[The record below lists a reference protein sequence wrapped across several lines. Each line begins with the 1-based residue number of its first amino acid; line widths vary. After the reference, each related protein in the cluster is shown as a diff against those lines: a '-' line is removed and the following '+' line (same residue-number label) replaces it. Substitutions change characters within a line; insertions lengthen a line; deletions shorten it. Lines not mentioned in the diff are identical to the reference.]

1 MRKCYF
7 LLLGLLSFIGVNT
20 VSADTF
26 LASNFYDN
34 FETNVNI
41 YLTYKENIDYLIN
54 YWEENYSVDYP
65 YYAVVIA
72 NTINNSPLEDPSHFR
87 ISLYYG
93 TSNSIILSSTG
104 YLYFSSE
111 KIQYPGH
118 IAYSHIAY
126 NKSTDNYEFFPAQDY
141 SSDDFEFLTDPIIY
155 TTDSINPGFKLL
167 TSNFAVFSSNS
178 YYDNLLFPSYN
189 STTLNISIPEFEL
202 SKGDVFPTISSL
214 YDGSYI
220 SSQTDSYKQID
231 LNNYAYIALSLK
243 DYEDIPSN
251 NSSRYTNFY
260 VKGQLCV
267 TPVYNYGL
275 TERKDVLTNSKM
287 QGCSQYYD
295 DFTLTRMYILKTD
308 VENHAIY
315 YFKAYDTSKDNILK
329 VDTSIF
335 NITYIS
341 EENKDNPEILINN
354 KYYPTLSYDSL
365 TDTAT
370 KSESEGYVSGTTC
383 AVGDFNCYS
392 ENNSENLFDE
402 IFSSPLDFL
411 KSIWDSVTSIFSLIA
426 EFISLL
432 PVPMQSFLYLSFMI
446 AIILGLLKILL

>member
-26 LASNFYDN
+26 SPSDFYNNFDT
-34 FETNVNI
+34 FVND
-41 YLTYKENIDYLIN
+41 YYTYKENIDYLIN
-54 YWEENYSVDYP
+54 YWDEN
-65 YYAVVIA
+65 
-72 NTINNSPLEDPSHFR
+72 
-87 ISLYYG
+87 
-93 TSNSIILSSTG
+93 
-104 YLYFSSE
+104 FSSE
-111 KIQYPGH
+111 FPYYGVIEYPTGTIVGEEKPVYTLFFSYNNKITFNSFNHLTLNINY
-118 IAYSHIAY
+118 INAIYNAISY
-126 NKSTDNYEFFPAQDY
+126 NKNTDSYDY
-141 SSDDFEFLTDPIIY
+141 SGTNTVPYIY
-155 TTDSINPGFKLL
+155 GGSSNKGFKLL
-167 TSNFAVFSSNS
+167 LSNGLIFDSSDS
-178 YYDNLLFPSYN
+178 EFDKLLFPSYTSDSLDFTIN
-189 STTLNISIPEFEL
+189 EFEL
-202 SKGDVFPTISSL
+202 SNGDVFPTIISL
-214 YDGSYI
+214 YDKSYDLGLNDY
-220 SSQTDSYKQID
+220 TEVN
-231 LNNYAYIALSLK
+231 LNNYAYVALSLK

-341 EENKDNPEILINN
+341 EENKDNPEVLINN

-365 TDTAT
+365 TDTAI

-402 IFSSPLDFL
+402 IFSSPLNFL
-411 KSIWDSVTSIFSLIA
+411 KSIWDSVTSIFLLIA